1 MVWFGSFFF
10 LVYYKCVKIFPQMLL
25 KWAARIMRHLSLFF
39 FLKMSEEKL
48 LQKNCATK
56 LNRNDSAAA

>member
-1 MVWFGSFFF
+1 
-10 LVYYKCVKIFPQMLL
+10 MLL